1 MDYNRDRQVYDNF
14 KLNAHVYPLDA
25 LSSQTI
31 SQAVLGYFHCLF
43 SKNRMQ
49 DFSIKIRY
57 TNRNLLETSY
67 L

>member
-31 SQAVLGYFHCLF
+31 SQAVDMIISPFLVYLWNIY
-43 SKNRMQ
+43 KPQ
-49 DFSIKIRY
+49 Y
-57 TNRNLLETSY
+57 SY
-67 L
+67 YILHFNFL